1 MLKFIAIF
9 AAVIAIAVVALVAY
23 ASTRPDSFSVSRS
36 LTINATTDNLFAMIN
51 DLHQFNDWNPYERKE
66 PGTGTYSGADFG
78 IGARYDWNGA
88 KIGSGSMTI
97 SAIVLNERVTMDLAF
112 LKPFKADNVADFTLV
127 PNADG
132 TEVTW
137 SMRGPAPLIS
147 KIMDVIIGVDKMIGQ
162 DFEQGL
168 VNLKTLAEVR

>member
-1 MLKFIAIF
+1 MLKFIITAAAI
-9 AAVIAIAVVALVAY
+9 IAVAIIGLVAY

-36 LTINATTDNLFAMIN
+36 LTIKATPDKLFALIN

-78 IGARYDWNGA
+78 IGARYDWKGA

-97 SAIVLNERVTMDLAF
+97 TESVPAERVTMQLAF
-112 LKPFKADNVADFTLV
+112 LKPFKADNIGDFTLLQK
-127 PNADG
+127 ADG

-137 SMRGPAPLIS
+137 AMRGPAPLVS
-147 KIMDVIIGVDKMIGQ
+147 KIMDVIIGMDRMIGK

-168 VNLKTLAEVR
+168 VNLKTIAET